1 MLINYVFIVIE
12 YKVWKND
19 NSDIYSINVID
30 EKWIVVPLDNIDYK
44 KIENDLIN
52 GNLKT
57 EDLGKFQIEIY
68 ETTKRY
74 QDEIELHNSETRS
87 FIKLNSKKLRYKREE
102 IEDLKCKLTE
112 SEIQYKLLK
121 QQQQTKSNNSTI
133 KRKVNFSIKYLK
145 NNRI

>member
-1 MLINYVFIVIE
+1 M
-12 YKVWKND
+12 WKND

-74 QDEIELHNSETRS
+74 QDEIELQNLETRS
-87 FIKLNSKKLRYKREE
+87 FIKLNSKSLKYKRED
-102 IEDLKCKLTE
+102 IETENSGNWFLDMTKIDNILYFFKEYIDNSGKL
-112 SEIQYKLLK
+112 
-121 QQQQTKSNNSTI
+121 N
-133 KRKVNFSIKYLK
+133 KVY
-145 NNRI
+145 

>member
-1 MLINYVFIVIE
+1 
-12 YKVWKND
+12 VWKND

-57 EDLGKFQIEIY
+57 QDLGKFQIEIY

-74 QDEIELHNSETRS
+74 QDEIELQNLETRS
-87 FIKLNSKKLRYKREE
+87 FIKLNSKSLKYKRGD
-102 IEDLKCKLTE
+102 IETENSGNWFLDMTKIDNILYFFKEYIDNSGKL
-112 SEIQYKLLK
+112 
-121 QQQQTKSNNSTI
+121 N
-133 KRKVNFSIKYLK
+133 KVY
-145 NNRI
+145 

>member
-1 MLINYVFIVIE
+1 LLINYVFIAIE

-19 NSDIYSINVID
+19 NSDTYIVNIID
-30 EKWIVVPLDNIDYK
+30 EKWIVVSLDNIDYK

-87 FIKLNSKKLRYKREE
+87 FIKLNSKSLRYKREE
-102 IEDLKCKLTE
+102 IETENSGNWFLDMTKIDNILYFFKQYIDNSGKL
-112 SEIQYKLLK
+112 
-121 QQQQTKSNNSTI
+121 N
-133 KRKVNFSIKYLK
+133 KV
-145 NNRI
+145 

>member
-1 MLINYVFIVIE
+1 
-12 YKVWKND
+12 VWKND

-57 EDLGKFQIEIY
+57 QDLGKFQIEIY

-74 QDEIELHNSETRS
+74 QDEIELQNLETRS
-87 FIKLNSKKLRYKREE
+87 FIKLNSKSLKYKRGD
-102 IEDLKCKLTE
+102 IETENSGNWFLDMTKIDNILYFFKEYIENSGKL
-112 SEIQYKLLK
+112 
-121 QQQQTKSNNSTI
+121 N
-133 KRKVNFSIKYLK
+133 KVY
-145 NNRI
+145 

>member
-1 MLINYVFIVIE
+1 M
-12 YKVWKND
+12 WKND

-57 EDLGKFQIEIY
+57 QDLGKFQIEIY

-74 QDEIELHNSETRS
+74 QDEIELQNLETRS
-87 FIKLNSKKLRYKREE
+87 FIKLNSKSLKYKRED
-102 IEDLKCKLTE
+102 IETENSGNWFLDMTKIDNILYFFKEYIDNSGKL
-112 SEIQYKLLK
+112 
-121 QQQQTKSNNSTI
+121 N
-133 KRKVNFSIKYLK
+133 KVY
-145 NNRI
+145 

>member
-1 MLINYVFIVIE
+1 MLINYVFIAIE

-19 NSDIYSINVID
+19 NSDTYIVNIID
-30 EKWIVVPLDNIDYK
+30 EKWIVVSLDNIDYK

-87 FIKLNSKKLRYKREE
+87 FIKLNSKSLRYKREE
-102 IEDLKCKLTE
+102 IETENSGNWFLDMTKIDNILYFFKQYIDNSGKL
-112 SEIQYKLLK
+112 
-121 QQQQTKSNNSTI
+121 N
-133 KRKVNFSIKYLK
+133 KV
-145 NNRI
+145 

>member
-1 MLINYVFIVIE
+1 LLINYVFIAIE

-87 FIKLNSKKLRYKREE
+87 FIKLNSKSLRYKREE
-102 IEDLKCKLTE
+102 IETENSGNWFLDMTKIDNILYFFKQYIDNSGKL
-112 SEIQYKLLK
+112 
-121 QQQQTKSNNSTI
+121 N
-133 KRKVNFSIKYLK
+133 KV
-145 NNRI
+145 

>member
-1 MLINYVFIVIE
+1 LLINYVFIAIE

-102 IEDLKCKLTE
+102 IETENSGNWFLDMTKIDNILYFFKQYIDNSGKL
-112 SEIQYKLLK
+112 
-121 QQQQTKSNNSTI
+121 N
-133 KRKVNFSIKYLK
+133 KV
-145 NNRI
+145 

>member
-1 MLINYVFIVIE
+1 MLINYVFIAIE

-44 KIENDLIN
+44 KIENYLIN

-57 EDLGKFQIEIY
+57 EDLGQFQIEIY

-102 IEDLKCKLTE
+102 IETENSGNWFLDMTKIDNILYFFKQYIDNSGKL
-112 SEIQYKLLK
+112 
-121 QQQQTKSNNSTI
+121 N
-133 KRKVNFSIKYLK
+133 KV
-145 NNRI
+145 

>member
-1 MLINYVFIVIE
+1 M
-12 YKVWKND
+12 WKND

-57 EDLGKFQIEIY
+57 QDLGKFQIEIY

-74 QDEIELHNSETRS
+74 QDEIELQNLETRS
-87 FIKLNSKKLRYKREE
+87 FIKLNSKSLKYKRGD
-102 IEDLKCKLTE
+102 IETENSGNWFLDMTKIDNILYFFKEYIDNSGKL
-112 SEIQYKLLK
+112 
-121 QQQQTKSNNSTI
+121 N
-133 KRKVNFSIKYLK
+133 KVY
-145 NNRI
+145 